1 MIIDEEHLE
10 HFGVKGMRWG
20 HRKNP
25 TGAPH
30 KTNKLARQDAEEM
43 ARAKMFYGQGAG
55 TRRKLINTTVAQRKR
70 IDPAYAK
77 AFDYHFDNQR
87 MDVHAQK
94 ARQERVR
101 KDRIDRT
108 KQQAGY
114 VARRT
119 TGEMGT
125 QAAFAALAVAGTA
138 YLASP
143 TARAKMNKGFSVA
156 KEAVLKKKNAIII
169 KQVLKREGLR

>member
-1 MIIDEEHLE
+1 MIIDEEYLE
-10 HFGVKGMRWG
+10 HVGVKGMRWG

-55 TRRKLINTTVAQRKR
+55 TRRKLIKTTVDQRKR

-77 AFDYHFDNQR
+77 AFDYHLDNQR

-94 ARQERVR
+94 AQQERVR

-108 KQQAGY
+108 KQQAGA

-125 QAAFAALAVAGTA
+125 QAAFAVLALAGTA
-138 YLASP
+138 YMTSP
-143 TARAKMNKGFSVA
+143 AARKKMNKGFSIA
-156 KEAVLKKKNAIII
+156 KEAVVRKKNSILI
-169 KQVLKREGLR
+169 KQVLKREGLA